1 MVVLLVHVVIPVLI
15 ILVLLLMLLVL
26 MLLVLM
32 LLVRHSRSATPP
44 TALGRGRRR
53 VGGSVDLH
61 KGIMMIIAD
70 SDSDSTYVI
79 KRGHT

>member
-1 MVVLLVHVVIPVLI
+1 MHVVIPVLI
-15 ILVLLLMLLVL
+15 ILVLLLVLLLVVLLVL
-26 MLLVLM
+26 MVLLM

-70 SDSDSTYVI
+70 SDSTYVI

>member
-1 MVVLLVHVVIPVLI
+1 MHVVIPVLI
-15 ILVLLLMLLVL
+15 ILVLLLLVVLLVL
-26 MLLVLM
+26 MVLLM
-32 LLVRHSRSATPP
+32 LLLCHSRSATPP